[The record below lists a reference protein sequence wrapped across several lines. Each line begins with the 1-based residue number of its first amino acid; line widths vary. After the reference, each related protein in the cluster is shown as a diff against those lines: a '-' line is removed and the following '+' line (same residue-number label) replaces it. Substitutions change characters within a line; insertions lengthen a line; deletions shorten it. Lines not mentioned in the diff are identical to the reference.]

1 MGKIGDLEGTVV
13 TADALHTQRE
23 HAEFLHKQGAHYV
36 LTVKNNQRALRDR
49 ISSQTWAGRPIQY
62 ACREKGHGRT
72 TTWQATRQP
81 AQEWIGFPHANQTMR
96 LTRHRHDHKT
106 GERTR
111 EHVFVITSLPA
122 DQANAEQ
129 LADYVRGHWGIENR
143 LHWVLNVTYRED
155 TSQIRTGNAAHV
167 MASIRNLAISIH
179 RLTGA
184 TNIAKALR
192 SGIRN
197 PNIAQQLIAQ
207 L

>member
-1 MGKIGDLEGTVV
+1 M
-13 TADALHTQRE
+13 
-23 HAEFLHKQGAHYV
+23 
-36 LTVKNNQRALRDR
+36 KNNQRALRDR
-49 ISSQTWAGRPIQY
+49 ISSQTWGGRPIQH

-72 TTWQATRQP
+72 TTWQATRQR

-96 LTRHRHDHKT
+96 L
-106 GERTR
+106 TR

-143 LHWVLNVTYRED
+143 LHWVRDVTYRED

-197 PNIAQQLIAQ
+197 PNIAQQLIAR